1 MLMLEK
7 SPRPV
12 NAAGAERRP
21 EPCHGHPPRVGGR
34 DWGCKLAGNAL
45 ASGADAAPAHRGDA
59 KQYMLHVSK
68 IYPKEFVAVSDITLH
83 IQRGEFVFLSGP
95 SGAGKTTL
103 LRLIF
108 RDELPTS
115 GQILVNGRNV
125 VRLRE
130 SKLPALRRSI
140 GVIFQDFKLLMDR
153 TVYDN
158 LHLVARV
165 LGVPEAVSRRK
176 IGRLLKEVGLLQKA
190 DEIPYKLSGGEQQR
204 VAIARALM
212 SDPAILLA
220 DEPTGNLDPDLA
232 LDVMRL
238 LIEVNIRGTTVVV
251 ATHNRRLVSEM
262 GQRALIL
269 KQGRLMEETH

>member
-1 MLMLEK
+1 MIQMF
-7 SPRPV
+7 
-12 NAAGAERRP
+12 
-21 EPCHGHPPRVGGR
+21 
-34 DWGCKLAGNAL
+34 
-45 ASGADAAPAHRGDA
+45 
-59 KQYMLHVSK
+59 HVSK
-68 IYPKEFVAVSDITLH
+68 IYPKEVVAVSDITLH

-165 LGVPEAVSRRK
+165 LGVPEVVSRRK

-238 LIEVNIRGTTVVV
+238 LVEVNIRGTTVVV

-269 KQGRLMEETH
+269 KQGHLMEEIR

>member
-1 MLMLEK
+1 MIQMF
-7 SPRPV
+7 
-12 NAAGAERRP
+12 
-21 EPCHGHPPRVGGR
+21 
-34 DWGCKLAGNAL
+34 
-45 ASGADAAPAHRGDA
+45 
-59 KQYMLHVSK
+59 HVSK
-68 IYPKEFVAVSDITLH
+68 TYPKDVVALSDITLH
-83 IQRGEFVFLSGP
+83 IQKGEFVFLCGP

-108 RDELPTS
+108 RDELPTD

-153 TVYDN
+153 TVYNN
-158 LHLVARV
+158 LHLVTRV
-165 LGVPEAVSRRK
+165 LGIPETISRRK

-190 DEIPYKLSGGEQQR
+190 DQIPYSLSGGEQQR
-204 VAIARALM
+204 VAIARALV

-238 LIEVNIRGTTVVV
+238 LAEVNIRGTTVVV
-251 ATHNRRLVSEM
+251 ATHNPKLVAEM
-262 GQRALIL
+262 GHHTLIL
-269 KQGRLMEETH
+269 KQGRLVEEIP